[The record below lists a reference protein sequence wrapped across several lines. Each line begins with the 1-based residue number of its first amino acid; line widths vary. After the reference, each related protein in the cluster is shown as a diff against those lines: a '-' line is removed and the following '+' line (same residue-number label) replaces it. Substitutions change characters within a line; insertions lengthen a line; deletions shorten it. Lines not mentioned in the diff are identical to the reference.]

1 MDRVVWRCYNLHNT
15 KKNDS
20 YYFQEDEKMKL
31 KKVFATALTASLVL
45 ALAACTKTQT
55 PETGLSV
62 DDSQAIVLDSEEGI
76 GDGEEVVVEDGT
88 VDDGYVDEEQM
99 DEKAFIGTWVC
110 GRASIVIEPE
120 SNGYAVNIHWGN
132 SAAES
137 SEWTYFCVFDGE
149 KLVNHGDG
157 VYKIVTYTDDV
168 NFTEDVQYD
177 DGSVS
182 FELVDGNLIWN
193 DEKEDAGNDM
203 TFEYVEIA
211 DVE

>member
-1 MDRVVWRCYNLHNT
+1 
-15 KKNDS
+15 
-20 YYFQEDEKMKL
+20 MKL

-88 VDDGYVDEEQM
+88 VDDGYVDEELM

-120 SNGYAVNIHWGN
+120 SNGYAVNIHWGG
-132 SAAES
+132 SAVES

-168 NFTEDVQYD
+168 NFTEDVQYE
-177 DGSVS
+177 DGSAS